1 MSSQL
6 SLFDVSYFGMTQK
19 EKRFHNDIAL
29 YKKVYSVF
37 QYDQQRYMSI
47 WRNIREL
54 AIAIKRSDLVFKIS
68 PYQVLNACY
77 IKENGFKKHLG
88 DSPHI
93 YRMKTLHSDKGIF
106 HKIYNSLRI
115 CPSED
120 KVEIDGLILYADGSQ
135 AEIKDTWQLPIRTR
149 VSLHIQLLK
158 NLRKGLSI
166 KEAVEMAKSRVL
178 KGL

>member
-1 MSSQL
+1 MGSQL
-6 SLFDVSYFGMTQK
+6 NLFDVTYFGATPK
-19 EKRFHNDIAL
+19 EKRFHNDITL

-77 IKENGFKKHLG
+77 IREDGIKKHLG

-93 YRMKTLHSDKGIF
+93 YRLKTLHSDKGIF

-115 CPSED
+115 CPSGD
-120 KVEIDGLILYADGSQ
+120 TVEIDGLILYADGSQ

-149 VSLHIQLLK
+149 VSLHLQLLK
-158 NLRKGLSI
+158 NLRKGLEV
-166 KEAVEMAKSRVL
+166 KEAVEMAKNQVL